1 MARGNVPATCVA
13 FKRLLRRNDNR
24 SLPLVENI
32 CHSMCFWG
40 HKPPLNRQGPDRRLF
55 FCAAFSFTSYYEE
68 SDRGQTITAKK
79 TTKSPISNQKTQEYI
94 KGKCPLFIL

>member
-13 FKRLLRRNDNR
+13 FKRLLRRNDDR
-24 SLPLVENI
+24 SLPLVEKI

-40 HKPPLNRQGPDRRLF
+40 RKPPLNRQGPDRRLF

-79 TTKSPISNQKTQEYI
+79 TTNRRFQTDSLVRKLIHIYNKLVT
-94 KGKCPLFIL
+94 

>member
-13 FKRLLRRNDNR
+13 FKRLLRRNDDR
-24 SLPLVENI
+24 SLPLVEKI

-40 HKPPLNRQGPDRRLF
+40 RKPPLNRQGPDRGLF

-68 SDRGQTITAKK
+68 RQG
-79 TTKSPISNQKTQEYI
+79 SNNNSQKNDQIADFKPKNTGIHQR
-94 KGKCPLFIL
+94 